1 MNNFVVHLKPTQH
14 CESIILQ
21 TKKKKSQAIT
31 LNVSLIQS
39 SSIDK
44 VKARIKT
51 MGGIKGVS
59 AKSKHGHI
67 YILK

>member
-1 MNNFVVHLKPTQH
+1 MNNFVVHLKLTQH
-14 CESIILQ
+14 CQSIIRQ
-21 TKKKKSQAIT
+21 TKKSQVIT
-31 LNVSLIQS
+31 SNVPLIQS

-44 VKARIKT
+44 VKARIRT

>member
-1 MNNFVVHLKPTQH
+1 MNNFVVHLKLTQH
-14 CESIILQ
+14 CQSIILQ
-21 TKKKKSQAIT
+21 TKKSQVIT
-31 LNVSLIQS
+31 SNVPLIQS

-44 VKARIKT
+44 VKARIRT